1 MNMNKKQKIDQAII
15 LAAGFGLRMRP
26 LTLTTPKPLVKL
38 NKKPII
44 YYILEELKKNE
55 IKKCFINVHYLPLK
69 IEKYIEEYRALNKSM
84 DIIIIKEKVILET
97 GGAIKN
103 ILEKNDNKPVIVI
116 NADSLIISFE
126 QVSPLTLLMKQ
137 FNVNTMDFLLLLDDL
152 KNSIGYYDKGDFSF
166 SNNGAPSRII
176 RNMNN
181 GLAYTGWQIL
191 NPNAVHKVNNN
202 VFSLNYCYNKA
213 IKDNT
218 IWGMLNT
225 QKWLHI
231 GTINALNEANRWLE
245 NYK

>member
-1 MNMNKKQKIDQAII
+1 MYKKQKIDQAII
-15 LAAGFGLRMRP
+15 LAAGFGVRMRP

-44 YYILEELKKNE
+44 YYILEELKNNK

-84 DIIIIKEKVILET
+84 NIVIIKEKVILET

-103 ILEKNDNKPVIVI
+103 ILEKNDNKPIIAI
-116 NADSLIISFE
+116 NADSLIIPFKE
-126 QVSPLTLLMKQ
+126 VSPLSLLIKK
-137 FNVNTMDFLLLLDDL
+137 FNANTMDFLLLLDDF

-166 SNNGAPSRII
+166 SSNDDPSRIL

-191 NPNAVHKVNNN
+191 NPNVVHEVNKN

-213 IKDNT
+213 ITKNT
-218 IWGMLNT
+218 IWGMINT

>member
-1 MNMNKKQKIDQAII
+1 MYKKQKIDQAII
-15 LAAGFGLRMRP
+15 LAAGFGVRMRP

-44 YYILEELKKNE
+44 YYILEELKNNE

-69 IEKYIEEYRALNKSM
+69 IEKYIEEYRAFNKSM

-103 ILEKNDNKPVIVI
+103 ILKKNDNGPIIAI
-116 NADSLIISFE
+116 NADSLIIPFKE
-126 QVSPLTLLMKQ
+126 VSPLSLLIKK
-137 FNVNTMDFLLLLDDL
+137 FNANTMDFLLLLDDF

-166 SNNGAPSRII
+166 SSNDAPSRIV
-176 RNMNN
+176 RNINN
-181 GLAYTGWQIL
+181 GFAYTGWQIV
-191 NPNAVHKVNNN
+191 NPNAIHKINKN

-213 IKDNT
+213 ITKNT
-218 IWGMLNT
+218 IWGMINS

-231 GTINALNEANRWLE
+231 GNINALNEANRWLE

>member
-166 SNNGAPSRII
+166 SSNNVPSRII

-213 IKDNT
+213 ITENT
-218 IWGMLNT
+218 IWGMINT

-231 GTINALNEANRWLE
+231 GTINALNNANRWLE

>member
-1 MNMNKKQKIDQAII
+1 MYKKQKIDQAII
-15 LAAGFGLRMRP
+15 LAAGFGVRMRP

-44 YYILEELKKNE
+44 YYILEELKNNE

-84 DIIIIKEKVILET
+84 NIVIIKEKVILET

-103 ILEKNDNKPVIVI
+103 ILKKNANGPIIAI
-116 NADSLIISFE
+116 NADSLIIPFK
-126 QVSPLTLLMKQ
+126 QVSPLSLLIKK
-137 FNVNTMDFLLLLDDL
+137 FNANTMDFLLLLDDF

-166 SNNGAPSRII
+166 SSNDTPSRIV
-176 RNMNN
+176 RNMNS
-181 GLAYTGWQIL
+181 GFAYTGWQIV
-191 NPNAVHKVNNN
+191 NPNAIHKINKN

-213 IKDNT
+213 ITEKT
-218 IWGMLNT
+218 IWVMINT

-231 GTINALNEANRWLE
+231 GTINALNEANTWLE

>member
-1 MNMNKKQKIDQAII
+1 MYKKQKIDQAII

-26 LTLTTPKPLVKL
+26 LTLTIPKPLVKL

-44 YYILEELKKNE
+44 YYILEELKNNE

-103 ILEKNDNKPVIVI
+103 ILDKNDNKPIIVI
-116 NADSLIISFE
+116 NADSLIIPFE
-126 QVSPLTLLMKQ
+126 QVSPLALLIKQ
-137 FNVNTMDFLLLLDDL
+137 FNINTMDFLLLLDDF

-166 SNNGAPSRII
+166 SSNNSPSKVI
-176 RNMNN
+176 RNINN

>member
-69 IEKYIEEYRALNKSM
+69 IEKYIEEYRSLNKSM

-103 ILEKNDNKPVIVI
+103 ILEKNNNKPVIVI

-126 QVSPLTLLMKQ
+126 QVSPLNLLMKQ
-137 FNVNTMDFLLLLDDL
+137 YNINTMHFLLLLDDL

-166 SNNGAPSRII
+166 SDNNAPSRII

-181 GLAYTGWQIL
+181 GLAYTGWQI
-191 NPNAVHKVNNN
+191 
-202 VFSLNYCYNKA
+202 
-213 IKDNT
+213 
-218 IWGMLNT
+218 
-225 QKWLHI
+225 
-231 GTINALNEANRWLE
+231 
-245 NYK
+245 

>member
-1 MNMNKKQKIDQAII
+1 MYTKQKIDQAII
-15 LAAGFGLRMRP
+15 LAAGFGVRMRP

-44 YYILEELKKNE
+44 YYILEELKNNE

-69 IEKYIEEYRALNKSM
+69 IEKYIEEYRAFNKSM

-103 ILEKNDNKPVIVI
+103 ILKKNANGPIIAI
-116 NADSLIISFE
+116 NADSLIIPFK
-126 QVSPLTLLMKQ
+126 QVSPLSLLIKK
-137 FNVNTMDFLLLLDDL
+137 FNANTMDFLLLLDDF

-166 SNNGAPSRII
+166 SSNDSPSRIV

-191 NPNAVHKVNNN
+191 GPNAVQKINKN

-213 IKDNT
+213 ITDNT
-218 IWGMLNT
+218 IWGIINT

>member
-1 MNMNKKQKIDQAII
+1 MYTKQKIDQAII
-15 LAAGFGLRMRP
+15 LAAGFGVRMRP

-44 YYILEELKKNE
+44 YYILEELKNNE

-69 IEKYIEEYRALNKSM
+69 IEKYIEEYRAFNKSM

-103 ILEKNDNKPVIVI
+103 ILKKNANGPIIAI
-116 NADSLIISFE
+116 NADSLIIPFK
-126 QVSPLTLLMKQ
+126 QVSPLSLLIKK
-137 FNVNTMDFLLLLDDL
+137 FNANTMDFLLLLDDF

-166 SNNGAPSRII
+166 SSNDSPSRIV

-191 NPNAVHKVNNN
+191 GPNAVQKINKN

-213 IKDNT
+213 ITDNT
-218 IWGMLNT
+218 IWGIINT

-231 GTINALNEANRWLE
+231 GTINALNEANTWLE

>member
-1 MNMNKKQKIDQAII
+1 MHKKQKIDQAII
-15 LAAGFGLRMRP
+15 LAAGFGVRMRP

-44 YYILEELKKNE
+44 YYILEELKNNE
-55 IKKCFINVHYLPLK
+55 IKKCFINVHYLPWK
-69 IEKYIEEYRALNKSM
+69 IEKYIEGYRALNKSM

-103 ILEKNDNKPVIVI
+103 ILDKNDNKPIIVI
-116 NADSLIISFE
+116 NADSLIIPFE
-126 QVSPLTLLMKQ
+126 QVSPLALLIKQ
-137 FNVNTMDFLLLLDDL
+137 FNINTMDFLLLLDDF
-152 KNSIGYYDKGDFSF
+152 KNSIGYHDKGDFSF
-166 SNNGAPSRII
+166 SSNNTPSKII
-176 RNMNN
+176 RNINN

-191 NPNAVHKVNNN
+191 NPNAVHKINKN

-213 IKDNT
+213 ITENT
-218 IWGMLNT
+218 IWGMINT

-231 GTINALNEANRWLE
+231 GTIDARNEANIWLE